1 MLPTTEEMLMMR
13 PPLAFIMAR
22 STARLRRN
30 TDLRLVAS
38 TSSHSSPVMRASSLS
53 LVMPALFTRIE
64 TSPNCWRIAPSTC
77 SVCAASLTFNA
88 MPAPLTP
95 AASRYPLIARA
106 PVSLVAVPV
115 TVAPCLPSSSAMA
128 WPMPRLAPVTS
139 AICPSSVMLRSLCE
153 GGQSQLQ
160 RFAVVDGQGLLVG
173 VDAFIQA
180 CQHLARC
187 AFGVVGDASFAEF
200 QHGLDPAHRR
210 IQLAHQRVPDRRAVT
225 VSRDIGIVQ
234 YRDDWRLHCNI
245 GEIAAQL
252 FRRALEQLAVRRH
265 AHRQHDR
272 ALRTLGLGQLH
283 AALHGGAVPGDHHLA
298 GRIEIHR
305 FQHLALRAL
314 GTHGAHRLVV
324 QAEDRGDAAHPF
336 RHRSEEHT

>member
-1 MLPTTEEMLMMR
+1 MLPTTEPMLTMR
-13 PPLAFIMAR
+13 PLLAFIIAR

-38 TSSHSSPVMRASSLS
+38 TSSHSSSVMRASRLS
-53 LVMPALFTRIE
+53 RVMPALFTRIE

-106 PVSLVAVPV
+106 PVSLVAVPI

-139 AICPSSVMLRSLCE
+139 AICPCSVMSVSLCE
-153 GGQSQLQ
+153 CSQSLFQ

-173 VDAFIQA
+173 VDAFVEPR
-180 CQHLARC
+180 QHLARR
-187 AFGVVGDASFAEF
+187 AFGVVGDALFAEL

-210 IQLAHQRVPDRRAVT
+210 IQLAHQRVPDRFAVA

-234 YRDDWRLHCNI
+234 YRDDRCLHRDI

-252 FRRALEQLAVRRH
+252 FRRAFQQAAMRRH
-265 AHRQHDR
+265 THRQHDR
-272 ALRTLGLGQLH
+272 ALCAFGLGQLH
-283 AALHGGAVPGDHHLA
+283 TALYGGAVPGDHHL
-298 GRIEIHR
+298 GRRVVVYR
-305 FQHLALRAL
+305 FQHFALR
-314 GTHGAHRLVV
+314 
-324 QAEDRGDAAHPF
+324 
-336 RHRSEEHT
+336 